1 MSQILVIDDDADV
14 RTVLTGT
21 LEAAGHEVQTA
32 ETVEK
37 ARQILQEWNP
47 EILFCDLFFGDSKD
61 GMILLSHVHN
71 LSPRPI
77 IIMMSGY
84 GSIELAVASMKE
96 GADDFLTKPIN
107 QDELVARVERY
118 LELYRIQAE
127 VNNLR
132 SQNLRLKSEI
142 EERYSFANLIG
153 QSPPMRRVFDMI
165 RRVVDSGKTVLILGE
180 SGTGKE
186 LVSKAVHWNSFR
198 KDKPFIVQ
206 NCAAIPRE
214 LLESELFGHVRGAF
228 TGANRDKPG
237 LFEEADGGS
246 FFLDEIGDLDGLLQ
260 AKLLRVVE
268 DRIVRRIGD
277 NKERKVNVRLICA
290 TSQDLEQKIIEG
302 TFRKDLYYRLNVIVI
317 KLPPLRERIEDLP
330 LLIRYF
336 LSKQENETGIRIRG
350 FSRDAMAALETYS
363 WPGNVRE
370 LENVIE
376 QALIFAEDQQVLTL
390 DHLPAALRQTTGT
403 TLPLPDADLPLPQAL
418 EQIERN
424 LIFRAL
430 EQTNGNKSLTAKL
443 LGINRT
449 YLYSRLEKYQFDAA
463 TANCQES

>member
-21 LEAAGHEVQTA
+21 LEAAGHEIQTA
-32 ETVEK
+32 ETVEN

-47 EILFCDLFFGDSKD
+47 EILFCDLFFGDSED
-61 GMILLSHVHN
+61 GMVLLSYVQN

-118 LELYRIQAE
+118 LELHRIQAE

-132 SQNLRLKSEI
+132 NQNLQLKSQI

-186 LVSKAVHWNSFR
+186 LVSKAVHWNSHR
-198 KDKPFIVQ
+198 KDKPFIIQ

-237 LFEEADGGS
+237 LFEEANGGS

-268 DRIVRRIGD
+268 DGIVRRIGD

-302 TFRKDLYYRLNVIVI
+302 TFRKDLYYRLNVIAI
-317 KLPPLRERIEDLP
+317 KLPSLRERIDDLP

-336 LSKQENETGIRIRG
+336 LSKQEKETGIRIRG

-376 QALIFAEDQQVLTL
+376 QALVFAEDQQIVTL
-390 DHLPAALRQTTGT
+390 DQLPVTFRQDTGPN
-403 TLPLPDADLPLPQAL
+403 LPMPDADLPLPQAL

-424 LIFRAL
+424 LIYRAL

-449 YLYSRLEKYQFDAA
+449 YLYSRLEKYQFDTV

>member
-21 LEAAGHEVQTA
+21 LEAAGHEVRTGD
-32 ETVEK
+32 TVEN
-37 ARQILQEWNP
+37 ARQILAEWNP
-47 EILFCDLFFGDSKD
+47 EIVFCDLFFGDSKD
-61 GMILLSHVHN
+61 GMILLSHIHN
-71 LSPRPI
+71 LSPRPV

-84 GSIELAVASMKE
+84 GSIELAVNSMKE

-107 QDELVARVERY
+107 QGELIARVERY
-118 LELYRIQAE
+118 LEMHRIQAE
-127 VNNLR
+127 VSNLR
-132 SQNLRLKSEI
+132 HQNLRLKSQI
-142 EERYSFANLIG
+142 EERYSFANLVG
-153 QSPPMRRVFDMI
+153 HSPPMRRVFDMI
-165 RRVVDSGKTVLILGE
+165 RRVVDSDKTVLVLGE

-186 LVSKAVHWNSFR
+186 LVSKAVHWNSPR
-198 KDKPFIVQ
+198 KDKPFVIQ

-214 LLESELFGHVRGAF
+214 LLESELFGHVRGSF

-246 FFLDEIGDLDGLLQ
+246 FFLDEIGDLDGMLQ

-268 DRIVRRIGD
+268 DGMVRRIGD

-290 TSQDLEQKIIEG
+290 TSQDLEQKINAG
-302 TFRKDLYYRLNVIVI
+302 SFRQDLYYRLNVIAI
-317 KLPPLRERIEDLP
+317 KLPSLRERIEDLP

-336 LSKQENETGIRIRG
+336 LSKQEKETGIRIRG
-350 FSRDAMAALETYS
+350 FSRDAMAALENYS

-376 QALIFAEDQQVLTL
+376 QALVFAEDQQILTV
-390 DHLPAALRQTTGT
+390 DHLPVTFGQSNGN

-418 EQIERN
+418 EQIERK
-424 LIFRAL
+424 LIHRAL

-443 LGINRT
+443 LGVNRT
-449 YLYSRLEKYQFDAA
+449 YLYSRLEKYQFDTV
-463 TANCQES
+463 TADCQES